1 MPVVNLT
8 LTNIFYLVSFISPL
22 LIVFYLIFSSLLSGF
37 PMKGVLYFTGC
48 ILLTLLVVLT
58 RNIIK
63 NQQSDRASII
73 CNTLPFPFGQSDGI
87 AYNAPYMNI
96 VLLVFTFFYILLSM
110 MYNKYAFN
118 ILLIIFLGLIVIC
131 NIGVEF
137 INSCVDITSIV
148 ISILFGA
155 FFALL
160 WYSTVAT
167 INPAYTYFSEF
178 VNNNVV
184 CSKPRAQSYVCSQKS
199 GLRIEEKLSQDQVDQ
214 VINSMKTIAPK
225 QVKYKVII
233 NLTVEKIPAASDQTA
248 LTIQEKILAKINE
261 YNKVGDTNQVV
272 APTIKLTNQPSLTD
286 PFTYEIKII
295 DDFVKSYEIYEYFL
309 KHFDDPGM
317 ANKYLTSS
325 APFCDVTKTSIT
337 HNKYQ

>member
-1 MPVVNLT
+1 
-8 LTNIFYLVSFISPL
+8 
-22 LIVFYLIFSSLLSGF
+22 
-37 PMKGVLYFTGC
+37 
-48 ILLTLLVVLT
+48 
-58 RNIIK
+58 
-63 NQQSDRASII
+63 
-73 CNTLPFPFGQSDGI
+73 
-87 AYNAPYMNI
+87 
-96 VLLVFTFFYILLSM
+96 M

-131 NIGVEF
+131 NIAVEF

-184 CSKPRAQSYVCSQKS
+184 CSKPRPQSYVCSQKS
-199 GLRIEEKLSQDQVDQ
+199 GLRIEDKLSQDQVDQ

-233 NLTVEKIPAASDQTA
+233 NLTVEKIDAASNETA
-248 LTIQEKILAKINE
+248 STIQEKILSKIND
-261 YNKVGDTNQVV
+261 YNNVGDTNQVV
-272 APTIKLTNQPSLTD
+272 APTIKLTKQTTLAG
-286 PFTYEIKII
+286 PFPYEIKII
-295 DDFVKSYEIYEYFL
+295 DDFVKSYEIYEYFK
-309 KHFDDPGM
+309 KHFDDPVM
-317 ANKYLTSS
+317 ANTYLTSS

-337 HNKYQ
+337 HNSYQ

>member
-1 MPVVNLT
+1 MSVVNLT

-48 ILLTLLVVLT
+48 ILLTLLVILT

-73 CNTLPFPFGQSDGI
+73 CNTLPFPFGQTEGV
-87 AYNAPYMNI
+87 AYTAPYMNI
-96 VLLVFTFFYILLSM
+96 VLLVFTFFYILFSM
-110 MYNKYAFN
+110 MYNKYSLN
-118 ILLIIFLGLIVIC
+118 VLLIVFLGLVVIC

-137 INSCVDITSIV
+137 INNCVDISSIV

-155 FFALL
+155 LFALL
-160 WYSTVAT
+160 WYTTVST

-184 CSKPRAQSYVCSQKS
+184 CSKPRPQSYVCSQKS
-199 GLRIEEKLSQDQVDQ
+199 GRIEDKLSQDQVDQ

-233 NLTVEKIPAASDQTA
+233 TLTVKSKRTSESTVDHDTPIRRHIMTQ
-248 LTIQEKILAKINE
+248 INK
-261 YNKVGDTNQVV
+261 YDNIGDEGT
-272 APTIKLTNQPSLTD
+272 TIKLINVPD
-286 PFTYEIKII
+286 ANVGPFIYEIKII
-295 DDFVKSYEIYEYFL
+295 DDFEKSYEIYEYFL
-309 KHFDDPGM
+309 KYFEDPGA
-317 ANKYLTSS
+317 ANTYLTT
-325 APFCDVTKTSIT
+325 DIYNVTETSIK
-337 HNKYQ
+337 HNSY